1 AFDAFKPLS
10 KVVVK
15 ADFSPNGWS
24 SSFNEAFFIAAT
36 ECGVRSMQFESEPL
50 RAALAVDLLPAL
62 SFVFAKPTS
71 GDDRSI
77 SGADCK
83 VDGDDFLAQLIKKA
97 SGLDGRERIDF
108 KFSVDA
114 LSKPIDP
121 AGFEKYGRGDGR
133 FWLVNDLENH
143 INVEVQQTEN
153 RVEVHVFSAV

>member
-1 AFDAFKPLS
+1 MSVLTLDVLGAFDAFKPLS

-83 VDGDDFLAQLIKKA
+83 VDGDDFLAQLIKVVSWHWMPIIGCCA
-97 SGLDGRERIDF
+97 TNTAE
-108 KFSVDA
+108 FSV
-114 LSKPIDP
+114 
-121 AGFEKYGRGDGR
+121 
-133 FWLVNDLENH
+133 
-143 INVEVQQTEN
+143 VQ
-153 RVEVHVFSAV
+153 